1 MEIWDWIL
9 VGVLATITLIFLVKY
24 LITSMLYFT
33 PMDFDQV
40 TARRVKVPVGDA
52 ELDGKLLLPKNV
64 EAKNLPLIISM
75 NGFGEHAD
83 MVLMMQYSAAF
94 AVSGP
99 YAVLNVTTRGFG
111 KSPGKK
117 HLLTQQI
124 WDDVPKVIDFAVQLP
139 EIDPARIGYFG
150 KSMGG
155 QIGVSRMYQDPR
167 VKAIVALCS
176 PFNMKANFGRKPE
189 SFSAKFTLKMMGLMG
204 VKVPNI
210 SDEFNRSVSPEFII
224 DPKRADLNERV
235 FLVHAKDDKT
245 IAFSE
250 FEKLRAALGLPDH
263 QVLAL
268 ERGGHLMMH
277 QEMLVTAEALRFFAT
292 KL

>member
-9 VGVLATITLIFLVKY
+9 VGVLATVTTIFFGKY
-24 LITSMLYFT
+24 LVTKMFYFLA
-33 PMDFDQV
+33 MDFDQV
-40 TARRVKVPVGDA
+40 TTRRVKVPVGDV

-75 NGFGEHAD
+75 NGWGESAS

-94 AVSGP
+94 AVAGP

-111 KSPGKK
+111 KSPGKRR
-117 HLLTQQI
+117 LLTQQI
-124 WDDVPKVIDFAVQLP
+124 WDDVPRVIDFGTQLP

-155 QIGVSRMYQDPR
+155 QIGATRMYQDPR

-176 PFNMKANFGRKPE
+176 PFNMKANWERTPE
-189 SFSAKFTLKMMGLMG
+189 SFKAKLYLKMIAMSG
-204 VKVPNI
+204 VKVANI
-210 SDEFNRSVSPEFII
+210 SDEFNRSVSPEYIV
-224 DPKRADLNERV
+224 DPKRAELNKRV
-235 FLVHAKDDKT
+235 FLVHAKNDPL

-250 FEKLRAALGLPDH
+250 FEKLRAALNLPNN

-268 ERGGHLMMH
+268 EHGGHIMMR
-277 QEMLVTAEALRFFAT
+277 QELLITAEALRFFAA

>member
-9 VGVLATITLIFLVKY
+9 VGVLAAVTIVFFVKY
-24 LITSMLYFT
+24 LVTAMLYFSA
-33 PMDFDQV
+33 MDFDQV
-40 TARRVKVPVGDA
+40 TTRRVKVPVGDV

-64 EAKNLPLIISM
+64 EAKKLPLIISM
-75 NGFGEHAD
+75 NGFGESAD

-111 KSPGKK
+111 KSPGKR
-117 HLLTQQI
+117 HFLTQQI
-124 WDDVPKVIDFAVQLP
+124 WDDIPRVIDFATQLP
-139 EIDPARIGYFG
+139 EIDPNRIGYFG

-167 VKAIVALCS
+167 VKAIVTLCS
-176 PFNMKANFGRKPE
+176 PFNMKANFGRTPE
-189 SFSAKFTLKMMGLMG
+189 SFGVRLTLKMMRMMG
-204 VKVPNI
+204 VKAEKIP
-210 SDEFNRSVSPEFII
+210 DEFNRSVSPEYII
-224 DPKRADLNERV
+224 DPKRPDMNRRV
-235 FLVHAKDDKT
+235 FLVHAKDDQT

-250 FEKLRAALGLPDH
+250 FEKLRAALNLPDN

-268 ERGGHLMMH
+268 EHGNHIMIC
-277 QEMLVTAEALRFFAT
+277 QELLITAEALRFFAS

>member
-9 VGVLATITLIFLVKY
+9 VGVLATVTIIFFFKY
-24 LITSMLYFT
+24 LLTAMLYFT

-40 TARRVKVPVGDA
+40 ITRRVKVPVGEV

-75 NGFGEHAD
+75 NGFGESAD

-99 YAVLNVTTRGFG
+99 YAVLNVTTRGFR

-117 HLLTQQI
+117 RLLTQQI
-124 WDDVPKVIDFAVQLP
+124 WDDVPKVIDFATQLP
-139 EIDPARIGYFG
+139 EVDPTRIGYFG

-155 QIGVSRMYQDPR
+155 QIGASRMYQDPR

-176 PFNMKANFGRKPE
+176 PFNMKANFGRSPE
-189 SFSAKFTLKMMGLMG
+189 SFGVKLTLKMMGLMG
-204 VKVPNI
+204 VKAAKI
-210 SDEFNRSVSPEFII
+210 SDDFNRSVSPEYVI
-224 DPKRADLNERV
+224 DPKRADLNARV

-250 FEKLRAALGLPDH
+250 FEKLRAALGLPDN
-263 QVLAL
+263 QVLML
-268 ERGGHLMMH
+268 EQGGHIMMR
-277 QEMLVTAEALRFFAT
+277 QELLVTAEALRFFAS